1 MQDKTAGNLFVL
13 GQFALLGALALLPT
27 GRDWH
32 LSGVANFAALV
43 LLAAG
48 LVTALIAVLKL
59 GKSLSANPVPLEK
72 AELKT
77 DGLYGLVRHPIY
89 LGLLLGAVG
98 LAIRSGSVW
107 ALFLLIALAVL
118 LNFKARFEE
127 RLLLAKFVNYKEYA
141 SRVGRLVPGFGKLKS

>member
-1 MQDKTAGNLFVL
+1 MQEKNMGNLLVI
-13 GQFALLGALALLPT
+13 GQFTLLGALIALPSGKDWAVVEATNLAGFALLT
-27 GRDWH
+27 VG
-32 LSGVANFAALV
+32 LVIAFAA
-43 LLAAG
+43 
-48 LVTALIAVLKL
+48 IFKL

-89 LGLLLGAVG
+89 LGFLLGAVG

-107 ALFLLIALAVL
+107 SLLLLIALAVL

-127 RLLLAKFVNYKEYA
+127 RLLLAKFVSYKEYA
-141 SRVGRLVPGFGKLKS
+141 TRVGRLVPGLGKLKN